1 MCAKSNGSS
10 KRKPKGN
17 KTPERASGIAR
28 SFDAATAREAAAIA
42 ARYQVILEAEDGHWY
57 GRGLELPHVFGDGAT
72 PDKCVAATR
81 EALTAAV
88 AYLLEQGQK
97 PPAPARTGRRTQQVN
112 VRLTAEEKAIIEG
125 TARRK
130 GFSGLSDYLR
140 AAALESTGR
149 E

>member
-10 KRKPKGN
+10 KRKAKGN
-17 KTPERASGIAR
+17 KTADRAGGISG
-28 SFDAATAREAAAIA
+28 SFAAANAREAAAIT

-97 PPAPARTGRRTQQVN
+97 PPAPARTGRRTEQVN
-112 VRLTAEEKAIIEG
+112 VRLTSEEKAIIEG

>member
-1 MCAKSNGSS
+1 MCAKSSASS
-10 KRKPKGN
+10 KRKTKAR
-17 KTPERASGIAR
+17 KVRERAGGLFRATE
-28 SFDAATAREAAAIA
+28 AATAREAAAIA
-42 ARYQVILEAEDGHWY
+42 AGYQVILETEDGHWY

-81 EALTAAV
+81 EAFTAAV

-130 GFSGLSDYLR
+130 GYSGLSDFLR
-140 AAALESTGR
+140 AMALESTGR

>member
-1 MCAKSNGSS
+1 
-10 KRKPKGN
+10 
-17 KTPERASGIAR
+17 
-28 SFDAATAREAAAIA
+28 
-42 ARYQVILEAEDGHWY
+42 VILEIEDGHWY
-57 GRGLELPHVFGDGAT
+57 GRGLELPHVFGDGPT

-97 PPAPARTGRRTQQVN
+97 APAPAHTGRRTQQVN
-112 VRLTAEEKAIIEG
+112 VRLTAEEKTIIES

-140 AAALESTGR
+140 ATALETTRR